1 MKHKR
6 VKTGIIGCGNISPAY
21 LDMCP
26 KFKILDLASCADMD
40 MDRAKAK
47 AAEHNLKACTV
58 EEMLGDPEIEI
69 VVNLTTPQGH
79 APVNLAAIEAGKN
92 VHVEKPFAVTR
103 AEAKT
108 VLQAADAKG
117 VLTGSAP
124 DTFLGAGIQTCRK
137 LIDDGAIGRPIGA
150 TAFMMCRG
158 HESWHPDP
166 EFYYKHGGGPMFDM
180 GPYYLTA
187 LVALLGPVKRVTG
200 ATSMSFKERTIT
212 SEKKNGQVIDVEVP
226 THVTGLMDF
235 ASGAIGTIIQSF
247 DVHTHRC
254 PIIEIY
260 GTEATMWVPDPNGFG
275 GPVFIGK
282 DWEGRDEVALTHT
295 SDPNGRGMGPAD
307 MAYALRT
314 GRKHRASG
322 QLGFHVLD
330 IMWAFHDASDTGK
343 HIELESTVEQPAT
356 VPAGLPEGEL
366 DD

>member
-1 MKHKR
+1 MSHKP

-26 KFKILDLASCADMD
+26 KFEILDLACVADLD

-47 AAEHNLKACTV
+47 ADEHGLQAVTV
-58 EEMLGDPEIEI
+58 DEMLADPDLEI

-79 APVNLAAIEAGKN
+79 APVNLAAIEAGKS
-92 VHVEKPFAVTR
+92 VHVEKPFTVTR
-103 AEAKT
+103 DEAKK
-108 VLQAADAKG
+108 VISSAEAKG

-137 LIDDGAIGRPIGA
+137 LIEDGAIGDIVGA

-180 GPYYLTA
+180 GPYYVTA

-200 ATSMSFKERTIT
+200 ATSMTFKERTIT
-212 SEKKNGQVIDVEVP
+212 SEKKNGTKIEVEVP

-235 ASGAIGTIIQSF
+235 ESGAIGTIIQSF
-247 DVHTHRC
+247 DVRTHQC
-254 PIIEIY
+254 PIIEVY

-275 GPVFIGK
+275 GPVYIGK
-282 DWEGRDEVALTHT
+282 DFECRDEVALTHT
-295 SDPNGRGMGPAD
+295 AVPNGRGMGPAD

-314 GRKHRASG
+314 GRKHRATG
-322 QLGFHVLD
+322 QLGYHVLD
-330 IMWAFHDASDTGK
+330 IMWAFHDASDSGK
-343 HIELESTVEQPAT
+343 HVMLESTVEQPAP
-356 VPAGLPEGEL
+356 VPAGLAPGTL

>member
-1 MKHKR
+1 MAHKP

-26 KFKILDLASCADMD
+26 KFEILDLACCADLD
-40 MDRAKAK
+40 MDRAKA
-47 AAEHNLKACTV
+47 AAEKHNLTACTV
-58 EEMLGDPEIEI
+58 EDMLADPDVEL
-69 VVNLTTPQGH
+69 VVNLTTPQGP
-79 APVNLAAIEAGKN
+79 APVNLAAIEAGKS

-103 AEAKT
+103 DEAKK
-108 VLQAADAKG
+108 VLKAAEAKG

-137 LIDDGAIGRPIGA
+137 LIDDGAIGRPIAA

-180 GPYYLTA
+180 GPYYVTA
-187 LVALLGPVKRVTG
+187 LVALLGPARRVTG
-200 ATSMSFKERTIT
+200 ATGMAFKERTIT
-212 SEKKNGQVIDVEVP
+212 SEKKHGQTIEVEVP

-235 ASGAIGTIIQSF
+235 ESGAIGTIIQSF
-247 DVHTHRC
+247 DVRTHQC

-260 GTEATMWVPDPNGFG
+260 GTEATLWVPDPNGFG
-275 GPVFIGK
+275 GPVYIGK
-282 DWEGRDEVALTHT
+282 DFDSRDEVTLTHT
-295 SDPNGRGMGPAD
+295 AEPNGRGMGSAD

-322 QLGFHVLD
+322 ELGAHVLD
-330 IMWAFHDASDTGK
+330 IMWACHDASDTGK
-343 HIELESTVEQPAT
+343 HIELKTTCEQPSA
-356 VPAGLPEGEL
+356 VPTGLAPGTL